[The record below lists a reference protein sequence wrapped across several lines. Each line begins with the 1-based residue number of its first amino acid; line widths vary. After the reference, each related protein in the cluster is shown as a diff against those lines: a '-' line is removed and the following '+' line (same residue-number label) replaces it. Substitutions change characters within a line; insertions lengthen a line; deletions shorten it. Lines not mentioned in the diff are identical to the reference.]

1 MFGFLFFAAV
11 VVVLVFK
18 LNEILGQRVGFFAPK
33 EGAPSFGEEKGN
45 STIAEVD
52 QKIALVQ
59 KFFPKFNPVDFL
71 NKSQKAFEVI
81 FNAYAKGDL
90 NTLKQLLSPRI
101 YQAFALAI
109 SDRKSRGETLEGV
122 LVRFIDSEIIKS
134 SDNDDKLFIEVKFVT
149 EQSNVLRSAHG
160 EILEGSLDFVKEYTD
175 VWVFSHEKSSHD
187 GCWYLFEIRSESN

>member
-11 VVVLVFK
+11 VVVLAFK
-18 LNEILGQRVGFFAPK
+18 LNEILGQRIGFFAPK
-33 EGAPSFGEEKGN
+33 ESVPPFEKAED
-45 STIAEVD
+45 SATIAEVD

-71 NKSQKAFEVI
+71 NKSQKAFEMI
-81 FNAYAKGDL
+81 FNAYSQGDL

-122 LVRFIDSEIIKS
+122 LVRFVDSEIVES

-149 EQSNVLRSAHG
+149 EQSNVLRSAQG
-160 EILEGSLDFVKEYTD
+160 EILEGSLDFVKEHTD

-187 GCWYLFEIRSESN
+187 SRWYLFEIKSESD